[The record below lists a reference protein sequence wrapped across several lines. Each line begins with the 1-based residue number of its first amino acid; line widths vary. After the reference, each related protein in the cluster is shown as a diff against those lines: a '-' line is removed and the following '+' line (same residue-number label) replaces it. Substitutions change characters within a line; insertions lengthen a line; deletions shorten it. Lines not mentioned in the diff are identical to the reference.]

1 MYTLSQAKYV
11 PLKRQNE
18 KLQMEVMQT
27 RVWQAQSVEEELEE
41 DVDSSMHWLSSFFV
55 FFLVFF
61 IFLFFLFY
69 FVFLFALVV
78 SRLDIYLF
86 FFFWM
91 KKTAEK

>member
-41 DVDSSMHWLSSFFV
+41 DVDSSMH
-55 FFLVFF
+55 
-61 IFLFFLFY
+61 
-69 FVFLFALVV
+69 
-78 SRLDIYLF
+78 
-86 FFFWM
+86 
-91 KKTAEK
+91 